1 MATEGSREEDLMLSG
16 KSVVVLGASQRGG
29 SGWETAV
36 LAAERG
42 AKVVAGARRVEGVQ
56 ELASEIGGIG
66 VRCDAAVEAEVE
78 AMAQVAVDR
87 HGGIDVAILAA
98 GVPIVG
104 MLDDLDDATMQTALA
119 NNFLAAH
126 YFIRQ
131 MARRMKP
138 GGAITIITSLS
149 VSRPIPGYGAYACA
163 KGAAEILVK
172 YAALELAPRDI
183 RVNAVSGGLIAS
195 PMSAAMRAIPAVWNM
210 FLKEVPLGRAVEP
223 REVAAAC
230 LWLASP
236 EAAITGTVLDVDNG
250 NHLLRSP
257 QPSEIPS
264 TAYEEGAKAAGY

>member
-1 MATEGSREEDLMLSG
+1 MLKG
-16 KSVVVLGASQRGG
+16 KSVVVLGASARGG

-36 LAAERG
+36 LAAQRG
-42 AKVVAGARRVEGVQ
+42 ARVVAGAPRVEGVE
-56 ELASEIGGIG
+56 ELAREIDGIG
-66 VRCDAAVEAEVE
+66 LHCDAAVEADVI
-78 AMAQVAVDR
+78 ALADAAVAA

-104 MLDDLDDATMQTALA
+104 MLDQIDDDAMQSALA

-138 GGAITIITSLS
+138 GGAITIITSIS
-149 VSRPIPGYGAYACA
+149 VSRHVPGYGAYACA

-172 YAALELAPRDI
+172 YAALELASRDI

-195 PMSAAMRAIPAVWNM
+195 PMSAAMRAIPAVWDM

-223 REVAAAC
+223 REIGAAC

-236 EAAITGTVLDVDNG
+236 EAAITGAVLDVDNG

-257 QPSEIPS
+257 QPHEIPAS
-264 TAYEEGAKAAGY
+264 AYESGAKAAGY